1 MESMI
6 WLVPAAAP
14 WVETLFLGVVVLI
27 MVSYFVSA
35 AQVPVRRIRVD
46 CPESGLPA
54 KIWMKMNIFRDPR
67 KIGKGVDI
75 VGCQRFS
82 GEEVT
87 CSKGCLLTGKVQQL
101 HRLEGRRH
109 TEKNSILALNK

>member
-1 MESMI
+1 MESMT
-6 WLVPAAAP
+6 WLMPTVAP

-27 MVSYFVSA
+27 VVFYFIAA
-35 AQVPVRRIRVD
+35 AQVSVKRIRVE
-46 CPESGLPA
+46 CPETGLPS
-54 KIWMKMNIFRDPR
+54 KIRMKMNIFRDPR

-87 CSKGCLLTGKVQQL
+87 CSKGCLLTDKVQQL

-109 TEKNSILALNK
+109 TKKNSILALNK